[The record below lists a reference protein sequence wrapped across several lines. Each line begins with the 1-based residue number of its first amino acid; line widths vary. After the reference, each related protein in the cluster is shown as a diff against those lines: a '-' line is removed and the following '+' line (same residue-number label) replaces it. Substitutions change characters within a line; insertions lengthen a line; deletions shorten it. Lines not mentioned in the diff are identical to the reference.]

1 MTCGG
6 RGGIGAEPV
15 RELLAGRE
23 VTIGEST
30 GVHRLL
36 PNLRRRMVGA
46 WCFVDH
52 HGPDNIAAGPGMPPH
67 PHTGL
72 QTVSW
77 LLDGEVL
84 HLDSLGSEHTL
95 RPGQLG

>member
-30 GVHRLL
+30 WVRRLL

-52 HGPDNIAAGPGMPPH
+52 HGPDNIAAGPRYEGAAPSAH
-67 PHTGL
+67 RAA
-72 QTVSW
+72 
-77 LLDGEVL
+77 D
-84 HLDSLGSEHTL
+84 
-95 RPGQLG
+95 GQLAPGR